1 MRYNLMRCG
10 SMVMAMACMLSAC
23 SCSEKQEGDPDSG
36 AGDIA
41 GGTEI
46 EIMADRTSV
55 IKNPIAPIE

>member
-46 EIMADRTSV
+46 EIDG
-55 IKNPIAPIE
+55 